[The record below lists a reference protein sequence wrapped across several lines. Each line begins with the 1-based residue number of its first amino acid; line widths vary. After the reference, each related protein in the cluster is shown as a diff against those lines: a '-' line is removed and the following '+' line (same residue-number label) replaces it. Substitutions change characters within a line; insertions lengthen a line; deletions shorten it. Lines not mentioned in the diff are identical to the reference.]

1 MSEKQ
6 RCSFSKHGII
16 GIILIAIFWA
26 LNWALD
32 GVRTHVLFFPLWLG
46 YALTV
51 DALVFRRK
59 GTSLLTRSWARY
71 IGLFLIS
78 APSWWL
84 FELINVRTQNWFYMG
99 KQSFTSLEYAIFAS
113 FSFSTVIPAVFGT
126 AELAGTFKWIRNLK
140 ACCRFGTKKSHIT
153 FVFILGWLML
163 AAMLMWPRYF
173 FPFVWLSVY
182 FIIEPVNVWLGHRS
196 LFDKVKNG
204 NWTPVV
210 ALWIGCLICGFFW
223 EMWNYYAYPKWVY
236 EVPFVDFLH
245 IFEMPVVG
253 YLGYIPFSMELFALY
268 HLITSIIGHRDDHYI
283 QLT

>member
-1 MSEKQ
+1 MSKKQ
-6 RCSFSKHGII
+6 RYSFPKHGII

-26 LNWALD
+26 LNWGLD

-59 GTSLLTRSWARY
+59 GTSLLTRSLKRY

-84 FELINVRTQNWFYMG
+84 FELINLRTQNWFYMG
-99 KQSFTSLEYAIFAS
+99 KQSFTSLEYVIFAS

-126 AELAGTFKWIRNLK
+126 AELAGTFKWIRSLK
-140 ACCRFGTKKSHIT
+140 SCCRIGTKNSHIT
-153 FVFILGWLML
+153 FVFILGWLVL

-173 FPFVWLSVY
+173 YPLVWLSVV
-182 FIIEPVNVWLGHRS
+182 FIIEPLNVWLGHRS
-196 LFDKVKNG
+196 LFDHLKNG
-204 NWTPVV
+204 NWKPVL

-223 EMWNYYAYPKWVY
+223 EMWNYYAYPKWIY
-236 EVPFVDFLH
+236 EVPYVDFLH
-245 IFEMPVVG
+245 IFEMPIVG

-268 HLITSIIGHRDDHYI
+268 HFVTSIIGHRDDSYI